1 MEGGNTALAKSR
13 IGLSVDELSEFCR
26 RWKIVELAL
35 FGSVLR
41 SDFKPD
47 SDVDMLVSF
56 AADAQ
61 WSLLDH
67 VRMQDEF
74 STEKSQICAIPVYGV
89 ASGASRNDGISGG
102 FVWGMIALA
111 PCGPCPARRCRL

>member
-47 SDVDMLVSF
+47 SDVDMLMTF
-56 AADAQ
+56 AAEAQ

-67 VRMQDEF
+67 VRMQDEL
-74 STEKSQICAIPVYGV
+74 SDLLQRKVDLVSRKGIEKSRNYIRRRAILESSEVIY
-89 ASGASRNDGISGG
+89 AAACMTEAI
-102 FVWGMIALA
+102 
-111 PCGPCPARRCRL
+111 

>member
-1 MEGGNTALAKSR
+1 MEAGNTALAKSR
-13 IGLSVDELSEFCR
+13 IDLSVDELTEFCR
-26 RWKIVELAL
+26 RWKIVELAV

-47 SDVDMLVSF
+47 SDVDMLATF

-67 VRMQDEF
+67 VRMQDELARLLKRNVDLI
-74 STEKSQICAIPVYGV
+74 SRKGIEKSRNYIRRRAILESCEVIY
-89 ASGASRNDGISGG
+89 AA
-102 FVWGMIALA
+102 A
-111 PCGPCPARRCRL
+111 

>member
-1 MEGGNTALAKSR
+1 MEAGNTALAKSR
-13 IGLSVDELSEFCR
+13 IDLSGDELAEFCR

-67 VRMQDEF
+67 VRMQDEL
-74 STEKSQICAIPVYGV
+74 SDLLKRNVDLVSRKGIEKSRNYIRRRAILESSEVIY
-89 ASGASRNDGISGG
+89 AA
-102 FVWGMIALA
+102 A
-111 PCGPCPARRCRL
+111 